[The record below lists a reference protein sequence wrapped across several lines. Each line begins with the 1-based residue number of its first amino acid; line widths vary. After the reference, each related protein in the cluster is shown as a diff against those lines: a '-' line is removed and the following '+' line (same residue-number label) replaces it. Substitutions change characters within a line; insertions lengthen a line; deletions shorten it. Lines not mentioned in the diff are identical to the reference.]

1 MNVSAA
7 TGTAAVLLVG
17 LSFRSAPVPV
27 LEKVSLADSELPKL
41 QMALLESDAISEA
54 LVLST
59 CNRMEFYTVANA
71 FHSGLDHVVE
81 TIARFAELPA
91 EDLEPHLYV
100 HYSDS
105 AAEHMLNVASGLDSM
120 VVGEQQIIGQ
130 LRSAYQQ
137 SNDIGSVGRT
147 LHDLTQRALHTGKRV
162 HSETNIDTAG
172 ASMVSFSVD
181 KALDRLG
188 VDKKTENPMSGRRA
202 LIVGAGAMA
211 SLASTY
217 LGKLGIE
224 HVTVA
229 NRTLTRAENL
239 AAHARE
245 AGVNADAV
253 SLTEM
258 PQLIGSVDIIVSATG
273 AAGHVVLAEHVRASR
288 DEHGAG
294 ERPLALV
301 DLSMPRDIEQT
312 TAEIPHVHLLNI
324 EELTE
329 LAGEGVEDED
339 PARRIVGEELEFFL
353 EEQRLQTVIPTV
365 KALRKKGVDL
375 MAEEMLLLERQT
387 PDMSAADRQAVEKA
401 MRRFLDKLLHT
412 PTVQAK
418 KLSGAGTPV
427 SYPDALAA
435 LFQLPIGAAR
445 SVSETKP
452 VSENNPARS
461 TERKQS

>member
-1 MNVSAA
+1 
-7 TGTAAVLLVG
+7 
-17 LSFRSAPVPV
+17 
-27 LEKVSLADSELPKL
+27 
-41 QMALLESDAISEA
+41 
-54 LVLST
+54 
-59 CNRMEFYTVANA
+59 
-71 FHSGLDHVVE
+71 
-81 TIARFAELPA
+81 
-91 EDLEPHLYV
+91 
-100 HYSDS
+100 
-105 AAEHMLNVASGLDSM
+105 
-120 VVGEQQIIGQ
+120 
-130 LRSAYQQ
+130 
-137 SNDIGSVGRT
+137 
-147 LHDLTQRALHTGKRV
+147 
-162 HSETNIDTAG
+162 
-172 ASMVSFSVD
+172 MVSFSVD

-339 PARRIVGEELEFFL
+339 PARRIVGEELELFL

-387 PDMSAADRQAVEKA
+387 PEMSAADRQAVEKA